1 MKELR
6 YYIAIREFT
15 EMHFLILTKFDCCLR
30 NDQELATTNS
40 NKVEKSILELK
51 MAFNELAMRQVLAV
65 LTISMAN
72 EIINC
77 IFLILL
83 QSSAIA
89 QGLQIFLIFH
99 LSYP

>member
-1 MKELR
+1 LK
-6 YYIAIREFT
+6 
-15 EMHFLILTKFDCCLR
+15 

-51 MAFNELAMRQVLAV
+51 MAFNELTMRPVLAV

-72 EIINC
+72 EIVNC